1 MWRQIKIMHRLRIEL
16 PLRLSEH
23 VHGVCVADATT
34 NVNHVTQ
41 GILSNLQDGTD
52 SSLYHVYEN
61 INSKLKFREDLLTEV
76 FDFNFNLF
84 TTIHDG
90 NFRRHSSMNVTIK

>member
-34 NVNHVTQ
+34 NVNHVNQ
-41 GILSNLQDGTD
+41 AILSNLQDETD

-76 FDFNFNLF
+76 FNFNFKASKYILDD
-84 TTIHDG
+84 IA
-90 NFRRHSSMNVTIK
+90 KL